1 MIKPNGFNLS
11 LLQPKQ
17 PRRLN
22 RRLTEILS
30 TCNKFVRHVAEP
42 TKSKPGAFLSAA
54 WRYLAMLNFEI
65 DPAILQ
71 PLVPQGTELDTWE
84 GRTFI
89 SLVGFRFL
97 NTRLWGVPI
106 PFHRNF
112 DDINLRFYA
121 RRRATDGWR
130 RGVVF
135 IKEVVP
141 RRAIAAVAR
150 WVYNEN
156 YVACRTRSRI
166 ALPDLQTGAPGSV
179 EYRWRSRVGEHV
191 MRAQFVGEP
200 RPLIGS
206 QERFIAEHYWAFV
219 TQRDGSTLEYRVAHR
234 PWRVWTAHD
243 AELSGDVARFYGPE
257 YADVLG
263 DPPTSAFV
271 AEGSPV
277 TVHRGRRLGV
287 GRDVS

>member
-1 MIKPNGFNLS
+1 M
-11 LLQPKQ
+11 
-17 PRRLN
+17 
-22 RRLTEILS
+22 
-30 TCNKFVRHVAEP
+30 NKFVRHVAEP
-42 TKSKPGAFLSAA
+42 TKSKPGAFLSAE
-54 WRYLAMLNFEI
+54 WRYLAMFNFEI

-71 PLVPQGTELDTWE
+71 SLVPQGTELDTWE
-84 GRTFI
+84 GRTLI

-97 NTRLWGVPI
+97 NTRLRGVPI

-112 DDINLRFYA
+112 DDINLRFYV

-141 RRAIAAVAR
+141 RRAIAAVGR

-156 YVACRTRSRI
+156 YVACRTRSSI
-166 ALPDLQTGAPGSV
+166 VLPDLQAGKPGSV
-179 EYRWRSRVGEHV
+179 EYRWCSRVGEHV
-191 MRAQFVGEP
+191 MRAQFAGEP
-200 RPLIGS
+200 RPLAGS
-206 QERFIAEHYWAFV
+206 QERFIAEHYWGFV

-263 DPPTSAFV
+263 DPLTSAFV

-277 TVHRGRRLGV
+277 TVHRGGRLGV